1 MDGGTWWATVHGVAK
16 SRTRLSD
23 FTFTFHFHATHS
35 SGLEKE
41 MATHSSVL
49 AWRIPETEEPG
60 GLPSIGLHRVGH
72 DWSDLAAA
80 AAYLLEWCFQISSM
94 CYHISEFHSF
104 LRLNNVTLF
113 LYTTFCYPLS
123 VSGYFGCF
131 HLWHLWLMLLWAMVY
146 KYLLQSLPSLILG
159 LYPGVELLNHMVI
172 LCITFGETATLFFT
186 VIAPFYVAI
195 SHQPCQQVAVSLH
208 P

>member
-1 MDGGTWWATVHGVAK
+1 M
-16 SRTRLSD
+16 
-23 FTFTFHFHATHS
+23 
-35 SGLEKE
+35 
-41 MATHSSVL
+41 
-49 AWRIPETEEPG
+49 
-60 GLPSIGLHRVGH
+60 
-72 DWSDLAAA
+72 
-80 AAYLLEWCFQISSM
+80 
-94 CYHISEFHSF
+94 SEFHSF

-186 VIAPFYVAI
+186 VIAPFCVAI
-195 SHQPCQQVAVSLH
+195 SHASGLQFLCILNQNLLFSSFYSFYFDNSSLNGCELVSHCGFNLH
-208 P
+208 FPNDW